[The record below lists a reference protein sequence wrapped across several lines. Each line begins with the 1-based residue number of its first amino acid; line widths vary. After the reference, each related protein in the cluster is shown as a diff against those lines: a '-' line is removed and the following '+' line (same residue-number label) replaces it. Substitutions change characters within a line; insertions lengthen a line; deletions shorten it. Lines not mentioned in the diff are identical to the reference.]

1 MGVLCVIGLL
11 ALMNNNIYW
20 IFLKNSK
27 YIYTQILYSFVG
39 RDTLNAELGP
49 THYHGV
55 QFELK
60 ENASS
65 HNTRRLY
72 HRQRAVHHGTL

>member
-1 MGVLCVIGLL
+1 
-11 ALMNNNIYW
+11 MNNNIYW

-60 ENASS
+60 DNASS
-65 HNTRRLY
+65 HNTR
-72 HRQRAVHHGTL
+72 

>member
-1 MGVLCVIGLL
+1 
-11 ALMNNNIYW
+11 MNNNIYW

-27 YIYTQILYSFVG
+27 YIYTQIIYGFVG
-39 RDTLNAELGP
+39 RNTFNAELGP

-60 ENASS
+60 EK
-65 HNTRRLY
+65 R
-72 HRQRAVHHGTL
+72 